1 MPDRKH
7 QHPSHLR
14 RCVVD
19 VTEDLLRKD
28 PEVSVADALSR
39 SYAICTATMQKAGYF
54 DKDETGRQRH
64 TDKGKT
70 RQRHFSAMK
79 DFGDYEQRYENLL
92 AAAREDRAATRTAT
106 RTAPRTAPRISA
118 RGTVRAANGGASSE
132 ALALDNLER
141 AVSEVLRMGLRPRQV
156 SEFVRRLATE
166 LGIPDDR

>member
-1 MPDRKH
+1 MPERKH

-14 RCVVD
+14 RCVVN

-54 DKDETGRQRH
+54 EKDETGRQQH
-64 TDKGKT
+64 TDKGKA
-70 RQRHFSAMK
+70 RQRHYSAMK

-92 AAAREDRAATRTAT
+92 AAAREDRAGARKSRAA
-106 RTAPRTAPRISA
+106 APRTS
-118 RGTVRAANGGASSE
+118 TRAANGGASAE

-141 AVSEVLRMGLRPRQV
+141 AVSAVLRMGLRPRQV
-156 SEFVRRLATE
+156 SEFVRRLAGE
-166 LGIPDDR
+166 LGVSDDR

>member
-28 PEVSVADALSR
+28 PEVSVSDALSR
-39 SYAICTATMQKAGYF
+39 AYAICTATMQKAGYF
-54 DKDETGRQRH
+54 EKDETGRQRH
-64 TDKGKT
+64 TAKGKS

-92 AAAREDRAATRTAT
+92 AAAREDRAG
-106 RTAPRTAPRISA
+106 A
-118 RGTVRAANGGASSE
+118 RKSRPVAARAANGGPSAE

-141 AVSEVLRMGLRPRQV
+141 AVTTVLRLGLRPREV
-156 SEFVRRLATE
+156 NDFVKRLARE
-166 LGIPDDR
+166 LGLSDDR

>member
-14 RCVVD
+14 RCVVN

-54 DKDETGRQRH
+54 EKDETGRQRH
-64 TDKGKT
+64 TEKGKT

-92 AAAREDRAATRTAT
+92 AAAREERAAARTA
-106 RTAPRTAPRISA
+106 A
-118 RGTVRAANGGASSE
+118 RGTARAVRPARAANGGASAE

-141 AVSEVLRMGLRPRQV
+141 AVSTVLRMGLRPREV
-156 SEFVRRLATE
+156 SEFVRRLARE

>member
-1 MPDRKH
+1 VPDRKH

-14 RCVVD
+14 RCVVN

-54 DKDETGRQRH
+54 EKDETGRQRH
-64 TDKGKT
+64 TEKGKT

-92 AAAREDRAATRTAT
+92 AAARDERAEARKSRPAAART
-106 RTAPRTAPRISA
+106 SA
-118 RGTVRAANGGASSE
+118 RGTVRATNGGASSE

-141 AVSEVLRMGLRPRQV
+141 AVSAVLRMGLRPRQV
-156 SEFVRRLATE
+156 SEFVRRLARE